1 MPHIRSSGHRT
12 LVVAQSPYSY
22 LTYYSYGLQ
31 LIQVQ
36 LDRFT
41 KGLNPYNE
49 LSRCFSGA
57 YIHIVLVE
65 FSEEE
70 EFHLQ
75 T

>member
-1 MPHIRSSGHRT
+1 MPHVQSSGHQT
-12 LVVAQSPYSY
+12 LVVAQSLCSY
-22 LTYYSYGLQ
+22 VTYYSYGLQ
-31 LIQVQ
+31 LIQVH

-49 LSRCFSGA
+49 LPRCFSGA